1 MKWQH
6 EKMCVPLTWWK
17 ILLAG
22 PLHATQ
28 FLQHFKDV
36 GSIII
41 AVHNVAS
48 INIHIQFHILSV
60 L

>member
-1 MKWQH
+1 
-6 EKMCVPLTWWK
+6 MCVPQTRWK

-36 GSIII
+36 GSIIT
-41 AVHNVAS
+41 AVHNVVS
-48 INIHIQFHILSV
+48 INIHIQFHIISV